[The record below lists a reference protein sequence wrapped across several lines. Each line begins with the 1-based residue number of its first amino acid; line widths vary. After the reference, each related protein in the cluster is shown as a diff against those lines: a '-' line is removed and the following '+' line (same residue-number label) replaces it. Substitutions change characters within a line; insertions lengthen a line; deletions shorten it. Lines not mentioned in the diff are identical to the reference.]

1 MTNSNKKSVVT
12 AASGFSKIPREDLPL
27 LFPNVR
33 NNLERWIN
41 HKEEIGKTLSKENWD
56 EWNQFFEWDE
66 VEEVVVPAVEEV
78 RALKV
83 KNLRVKEDYII

>member
-1 MTNSNKKSVVT
+1 MTHSSKQSVET
-12 AASGFSKIPREDLPL
+12 CPLGFSKIPREDLPL
-27 LFPNVR
+27 LFNSVR

-41 HKEEIGKTLSKENWD
+41 NKDQIGKTLSKENWD

-78 RALKV
+78 RELKV
-83 KNLRVKEDYII
+83 KNLRVRGEN